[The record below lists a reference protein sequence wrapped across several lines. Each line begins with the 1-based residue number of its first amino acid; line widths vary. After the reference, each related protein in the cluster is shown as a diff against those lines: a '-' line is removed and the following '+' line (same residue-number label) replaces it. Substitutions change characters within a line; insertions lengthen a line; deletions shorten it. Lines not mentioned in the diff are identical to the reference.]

1 MKSLKLKMLLVLL
14 PIILFALAV
23 ISGIGYFFA
32 RQVILKN
39 VDEILLETA
48 HSSAN
53 KIEGWLNV
61 QLQIVNSNKTTLE
74 KVSLSSSDEI
84 SYLSTVLKSNPNFSD
99 IYIGT
104 KDGVMIDGSG
114 WAPPADYDPRQ
125 RDWYTLGNTAQTA
138 TFTDSYVDMI
148 TNKLVVS
155 SCVLLNDTSG
165 NFRGV
170 LACDISLENITEFIK
185 QISYGE
191 TGYAYLVNN
200 KDGTILAHQDDSNIN
215 KKLSELEGSGL
226 NELQS
231 KISSGKSESSAYT
244 INGKKII
251 AYFAPIPGTEWSVV
265 TAVNEQEILKSLN
278 QLLINILITFVFAL
292 LLIGF
297 AIERATHQI
306 VKPIHSLDSSI
317 RIIAGGDFTQEIPKN
332 NLLRKDEIGIISVGI
347 QQMQEALRNLINQ
360 VKTESRYIEDDVE
373 QVVGNV
379 DILYDNIGDVSAT
392 TEELSAGM
400 EETAASSEEMSAT
413 AQEIEHT
420 AQQIAARSQ
429 EGATEAEEINRRA
442 NQTKD
447 NVIASTLK
455 AKEALSTTQQ
465 NLKDAL
471 NATKVVKEIDIL
483 SDSIMQITAQTN
495 LLALNASIEAARAG
509 EAGKGF
515 SVVAEEIRVLA
526 EQSKNAVLKIQETT
540 SRVTGSVDRL
550 SECAQ
555 DVLSYI
561 STDVVNDYAVLLEVA
576 EHYSKDAKY
585 VDELVSEFYSSS
597 SVLLSAIQNIIS
609 AIGEVATAANEGAQ
623 GTTDI
628 ALRIS
633 DTTQKASEVQ
643 EIVAKTKKS
652 TYRLTEEIAKF
663 RV

>member
-14 PIILFALAV
+14 PIILLALAV

-32 RQVILKN
+32 RQVIQKN
-39 VDEILLETA
+39 MDEILSETA
-48 HSSAN
+48 YSSAN

-61 QLQIVNSNKTTLE
+61 QLQIINSSKTTLE
-74 KVSLSSSDEI
+74 EVGLSSADEL
-84 SYLSTVLKSNPNFSD
+84 SYLSAILESNPNFSD
-99 IYIGT
+99 VYIGT

-114 WAPPADYDPRQ
+114 WTPPADYDPRQ
-125 RDWYTLGNTAQTA
+125 RDWYTLGNDAETAG
-138 TFTDSYVDMI
+138 FTDPYLDLV

-155 SCVLLNDTSG
+155 SSVLLNDTSG

-170 LACDISLENITEFIK
+170 LASDISLENITEFVK
-185 QISYGE
+185 QITYGE
-191 TGYAYLVNN
+191 TGYAYLVNSI
-200 KDGTILAHQDDSNIN
+200 DGTILAHQDDSIIS
-215 KKLSELEGSGL
+215 KKISELEGSGL
-226 NELQS
+226 SELEN
-231 KISSGKSESSAYT
+231 KISSGGSESSVYT
-244 INGKKII
+244 IDGKKLI
-251 AYFAPIPGTEWSVV
+251 AYIAPVSGTHWSVV
-265 TAVNEQEILKSLN
+265 IAVSEQEIMKSLN

-292 LLIGF
+292 LVIGF
-297 AIERATHQI
+297 SIERATHQI
-306 VKPIHSLDSSI
+306 VKPIRSLDSSI
-317 RIIAGGDFTQEIPKN
+317 RTIAGGDFTQEITKA
-332 NLLRKDEIGIISVGI
+332 NLLRKDEIGIISVGL
-347 QQMQEALRNLINQ
+347 QQMQVALRNLINQ
-360 VKTESRYIEDDVE
+360 VKTESKYIESDVD
-373 QVVGNV
+373 QVVNNV
-379 DILYDNIGDVSAT
+379 GILYDNIGGVSAT

-420 AQQIAARSQ
+420 AHQIATRSQ
-429 EGATEAEEINRRA
+429 EGATEAEAINRRA

-455 AKEALSTTQQ
+455 AKEALTNTQQ

-483 SDSIMQITAQTN
+483 SESIMQITAQTN

-609 AIGEVATAANEGAQ
+609 AIDGVAIAANEGAK

-628 ALRIS
+628 ANRVS

-643 EIVAKTKKS
+643 EIVEKTKKS
-652 TYRLTEEIAKF
+652 TYRLIEEIAKF
-663 RV
+663 QV